1 MYSIDVTSLR
11 KSCPCLSV
19 HFPSTLTLVQMLVAI
34 FLYPMYS
41 ADDQT
46 ELCNMYQYAIYNEA
60 LNIYFF

>member
-1 MYSIDVTSLR
+1 
-11 KSCPCLSV
+11 
-19 HFPSTLTLVQMLVAI
+19 MLVAI